1 MQFGKPV
8 YKNSML
14 YEHSDD
20 HYLLLI
26 DCCLCSYSE
35 TFLLKN
41 YLLFSRQLLHPKT
54 ESILFKNLEIYILQ
68 WCHDC
73 VKAEIWIITNAV
85 KVMLCKLYLMYA
97 EEVRATCLLVPVVSY
112 PLFLRGSERVLNK
125 NYLTILEN
133 LGL

>member
-14 YEHSDD
+14 FEHSDD

-35 TFLLKN
+35 TFLPKN

-97 EEVRATCLLVPVVSY
+97 
-112 PLFLRGSERVLNK
+112 
-125 NYLTILEN
+125 
-133 LGL
+133 